1 MAKGP
6 AGGWSLGLYSS
17 LIFRPMLFN
26 IFNNE
31 LDTGAE
37 FTLSK
42 FSDDTKLGGLAAR
55 LGGCSTVQRDLNR
68 LESLAEGNLVKFH
81 NRKPHEPGDE

>member
-1 MAKGP
+1 M
-6 AGGWSLGLYSS
+6 LYPS
-17 LIFRPMLFN
+17 LIFGPVLFN

-31 LDTGAE
+31 LETGAE
-37 FTLSK
+37 FSLSK

-55 LGGCSTVQRDLNR
+55 SGGCSAVQRDLNR

-81 NRKPHEPGDE
+81 SRKPREPGDE

>member
-1 MAKGP
+1 M
-6 AGGWSLGLYSS
+6 LYPS
-17 LIFRPMLFN
+17 LIFGPVLFN

-37 FTLSK
+37 FSLSK

-55 LGGCSTVQRDLNR
+55 SGGSAVQRDLNR
-68 LESLAEGNLVKFH
+68 LESLA
-81 NRKPHEPGDE
+81 